1 MSSHRIVEGS
11 KEKLV
16 IQSSL
21 SGIRGIRSERVF
33 LIARIILLFF
43 FYGRGLSLFI
53 YFSRYRDC
61 NISAGVYNNE
71 SEILNAFEVKS
82 CISVIVPKSIRLN
95 NTFRGLR
102 WCQ

>member
-1 MSSHRIVEGS
+1 MSSHRIVEGA
-11 KEKLV
+11 KEKLE

-21 SGIRGIRSERVF
+21 SGIRGIQSERAF
-33 LIARIILLFF
+33 LIARIIFFFF

-53 YFSRYRDC
+53 YFSRYHDC
-61 NISAGVYNNE
+61 NISTGVYNIE

-82 CISVIVPKSIRLN
+82 YISVIVPKSIRLN
-95 NTFRGLR
+95 NTFSSLR